1 MVQMAGPDLVLSL
14 KQGVDAAWTLGVGGA
29 PDPTAF
35 ANLFIRRGFTQ
46 GAAAIVIPNPPVV
59 LPDVPL
65 TDAYVLGILQGV
77 RNKYLPCA
85 GAKPGDRFILTP
97 TDDLPAGYGVLTGH
111 CKNAGFIRVYFIGP
125 QLGVGVSNTITLK
138 PLAFR

>member
-1 MVQMAGPDLVLSL
+1 MAQMNGPDLVLSV
-14 KQGVDAAWTLGVGGA
+14 KQPADGGWALGVGGA

-35 ANLFIRRGFTQ
+35 ANLYIRRGFTQ
-46 GAAAIVIPNPPVV
+46 SAATIVIPNPPVV
-59 LPDVPL
+59 LPDVAL
-65 TDAYVLGILQGV
+65 TDAYMVGILQGV

-97 TDDLPAGYGVLTGH
+97 SDDLPAGYGVLTGH

-125 QLGVGVSNTITLK
+125 QLGVGVSNTFTLK